1 MAASRSPSLS
11 SVMMGVADP
20 ALAHAARDVVVAS
33 TRNSNSAHAAREC
46 AAQLSGLTPTLLLV
60 FCGGKHDPH
69 AIREVLASAFLDVA
83 IVGGSGAGTISAA
96 GCGYSGLEL
105 TVAAFTDPNL
115 TPSLIPAVDLLAGD
129 ERAGAELGAR
139 IAAAATDGAV
149 VLLLYDN
156 VLSGDPVRLHSA
168 SRILDGVQGGLG
180 ARRVSI
186 IGGGF
191 LTDMNLSD
199 GWVFT
204 GSGVARH
211 AALALVFPPNVHATT
226 VVLHGC
232 RPVSTFMEITRIDGA
247 EVFELDG
254 QSALSVIERM
264 LDLPLGGSGGHDLT
278 LLATLGEKQG
288 DPFLPYDE
296 NAYVNRL
303 IVTSNRI
310 RGSVTLFEPDFRIGT
325 KVQIMAR
332 DNSLMLQS
340 VRDGVVAVGEPPIG
354 RTGMLNLYIDCAG
367 RASARSGAESEEA
380 DLVVRGLDPAI
391 PLIGFY
397 SGVEIAPFDGYSR
410 PLDWTGVLTS
420 LSRAL

>member
-1 MAASRSPSLS
+1 MF
-11 SVMMGVADP
+11 GKTDP
-20 ALAHAARDVVVAS
+20 ALAHGTRGVVVSS
-33 TRNSNSAHAAREC
+33 TRNSSSVQAARDC
-46 AAQLSGLTPTLLLV
+46 VGQLGDLAPTLLLV
-60 FCGGKHDPH
+60 FCGGKHDPNV
-69 AIREVLASAFLDVA
+69 IRDTLAAAFGDVA
-83 IVGGSGAGTISAA
+83 IVGGSAAGTISAG

-105 TVAAFTDPNL
+105 TVAAFTDPGL
-115 TPSLIPAVDLLAGD
+115 TPALIPEANLLAG
-129 ERAGAELGAR
+129 EEAAGAELGAR
-139 IAAAATDGAV
+139 IATVATDGAV

-156 VLSGDPVRLHSA
+156 VLSGDPLQLHSA
-168 SRILDGVQGGLG
+168 SRILDGLQGALG
-180 ARRVSI
+180 DRRVSM
-186 IGGGF
+186 IGGGL

-204 GSGVARH
+204 GSGVSRH
-211 AALALVFPPNVHATT
+211 AAIALVFPPVVRATT

-232 RPVSTFMEITRIDGA
+232 RPVSTFMEITRIEGA

-254 QSALSVIERM
+254 QPALSVIERM

-278 LLATLGEKQG
+278 LVATLGEKQG
-288 DPFLPYDE
+288 DPYLPYDE

-303 IVTSNRI
+303 IITSDRDK
-310 RGSVTLFEPDFRIGT
+310 GSVTLFEQDFKLGT

-340 VRDGVVAVGEPPIG
+340 VRDGVIAVGEPPIG
-354 RTGMLNLYIDCAG
+354 HTGLLNIYIDCAG

-380 DLVVRGLDPAI
+380 ELVVRGLDPSV

-410 PLDWTGVLTS
+410 PLDWTAVLTS
-420 LSRAL
+420 LSRVQ